1 MPLSGEAIR
10 TMNYVDDIS
19 VTLRR
24 ILAVLPSLTEEERQ
38 RVSDH
43 IKHADPEL
51 RLRDRRGG
59 RKEVTESARSASPSQ
74 PDPAS

>member
-24 ILAVLPSLTEEERQ
+24 ILAVLPSLTEDERQ
-38 RVSDH
+38 RVADH
-43 IKHADPEL
+43 IRHAE
-51 RLRDRRGG
+51 
-59 RKEVTESARSASPSQ
+59 PSI
-74 PDPAS
+74 DTVLAAVSGKK

>member
-24 ILAVLPSLTEEERQ
+24 ILSVMPVLTPEERE
-38 RVSDH
+38 RVVAHIQQSD
-43 IKHADPEL
+43 
-51 RLRDRRGG
+51 
-59 RKEVTESARSASPSQ
+59 PSYDSVVKALQ
-74 PDPAS
+74 AK

>member
-24 ILAVLPSLTEEERQ
+24 ILAVLPSLTEDERQ
-38 RVSDH
+38 RVADH
-43 IKHADPEL
+43 IRHAE
-51 RLRDRRGG
+51 
-59 RKEVTESARSASPSQ
+59 PSY
-74 PDPAS
+74 DTVLAAIAGKK

>member
-24 ILAVLPSLTEEERQ
+24 ILSVLPVLTPEDRERIAE
-38 RVSDH
+38 H
-43 IKHADPEL
+43 IRHADPSY
-51 RLRDRRGG
+51 DSVVAAFTA
-59 RKEVTESARSASPSQ
+59 K
-74 PDPAS
+74 

>member
-24 ILAVLPSLTEEERQ
+24 ILAVLPSLTDEERK

-43 IKHADPEL
+43 IK
-51 RLRDRRGG
+51 DR
-59 RKEVTESARSASPSQ
+59 KSVV
-74 PDPAS
+74 

>member
-24 ILAVLPSLTEEERQ
+24 ILAVLPSLTEDERA
-38 RVSDH
+38 RVAEH
-43 IKHADPEL
+43 IRHAEPSY
-51 RLRDRRGG
+51 
-59 RKEVTESARSASPSQ
+59 ESVITAVASKK
-74 PDPAS
+74 

>member
-24 ILAVLPSLTEEERQ
+24 ILTVLPSLTDEERK

-43 IKHADPEL
+43 IKAAEPSY
-51 RLRDRRGG
+51 
-59 RKEVTESARSASPSQ
+59 ESVIQAVQAK
-74 PDPAS
+74 

>member
-24 ILAVLPSLTEEERQ
+24 ILATLPTLTEEERQ
-38 RVSDH
+38 RIAEH
-43 IKHADPEL
+43 IKQTDPSFDSVVKALEA
-51 RLRDRRGG
+51 
-59 RKEVTESARSASPSQ
+59 K
-74 PDPAS
+74 